1 MAMTDTPT
9 AATRAGGPG
18 HPVTFRRELRL
29 HSVLAFGLAYLA
41 PIIVLGTFGVI
52 SQKSNGGTAGSYLI
66 AMLAMLLTATS

>member
-41 PIIVLGTFGVI
+41 PIIVLGTFG
-52 SQKSNGGTAGSYLI
+52 
-66 AMLAMLLTATS
+66 